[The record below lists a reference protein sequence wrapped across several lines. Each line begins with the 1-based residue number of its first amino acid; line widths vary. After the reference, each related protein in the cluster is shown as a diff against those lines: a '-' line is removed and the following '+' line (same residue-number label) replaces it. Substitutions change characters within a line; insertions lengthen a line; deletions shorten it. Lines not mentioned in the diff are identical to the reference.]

1 MKNQKSLKS
10 YFKLS
15 NVFIAIISLSSVNN
29 IYAAGEAI
37 GNFNVSNSNMNNI
50 FGNGNFNNGTNS
62 AMVGNENINFSNRM
76 VVIGNNNEI
85 SAKNIQKAPVNSNN
99 EITGNVS
106 GNPSTSARDSNIV
119 GSRNKLGS
127 VENNILGNRNDISSD
142 VAKYQNVIGNNN
154 SLKSQHSQILGN
166 GITTAEEAKKSIVI
180 GGGEVV
186 LNSDKTY
193 SVDNPTSINGEQS
206 ISIGYG
212 NMVNGNKNIVLG
224 SNVTTVGNNNVVLG
238 NDSSENS
245 NTVSNGAVN
254 KSIVNEA
261 TVGTITYSN
270 FAGKSAKG
278 VVSVGDKD
286 KERRVTNVAA
296 AEITDTSTDAINGSQ
311 LYMVMEKVDKN
322 KNDIIATNQNITN
335 LTTVVN
341 GNTNEINS
349 LKTDNEKNKNDII
362 STNQNIT
369 NLTTVVKGNTNEIN
383 SLKTDNEK
391 NKNDIQEIGSRVEQ
405 YNINLN
411 KRIDNLSI
419 NNNQYI
425 NQKFDN
431 LDNKI
436 NKTQKE
442 LKGIGALSAA
452 QNSLPQVYLPGK
464 SMLAVGTGHYEG
476 TSALAIGYSRNSDN
490 AKHTI
495 KFQTGINSNKKASFG
510 AGYGYQW

>member
-166 GITTAEEAKKSIVI
+166 GITTSEEAKKSIAI

-212 NMVNGNKNIVLG
+212 NIMNGNKNIVLG

-245 NTVSNGAVN
+245 STVSNGAVN

-296 AEITDTSTDAINGSQ
+296 AEITNTSTDAINGSQ

-322 KNDIIATNQNITN
+322 KNDIVATNQNITN

-341 GNTNEINS
+341 GNTNEINL
-349 LKTDNEKNKNDII
+349 LKVDNEKNKNDII
-362 STNQNIT
+362 STNRNIT
-369 NLTTVVKGNTNEIN
+369 NLTTTVNNNTSEIN
-383 SLKTDNEK
+383 LLKTDNEK
-391 NKNDIQEIGSRVEQ
+391 NKNDIQEMGSRVEQ